1 LKALIQQFLS
11 KFKKPPTEVMPVKR
25 PPVRMTRDMIRTYSK
40 RLLSP
45 YVGVVQVAEV
55 GHARALSID
64 GDNWAIRYAMIE
76 NEEMRN
82 APLSDDPRVN
92 YTLVATVE
100 QGRMKSQALHPIL
113 DPEEVKTAIEF
124 LFEVITTSDTPFT
137 AGDHY
142 ECWLL
147 DAQDNKPL
155 ALLHS
160 TANSQEIAQQSI
172 SPVWIAMPHAQ
183 LEVIDP
189 LPHDDDVYVPPIN
202 DRLQKLIKSRAGDK
216 PRAAWFKRTDST
228 TEEFPPCLIREDW
241 EDEADQLLCDLY
253 IKRLAPRLLM
263 IDGLP
268 RAVRQRLEQA
278 ACEYV
283 FDVERF
289 YRLYPEVVDQSL
301 LNTARVEARMRRAAS
316 S

>member
-1 LKALIQQFLS
+1 LKNLLNKFLS
-11 KFKKPPTEVMPVKR
+11 KFKQQLPPEKPVER
-25 PPVRMTRDMIRTYSK
+25 QRIHMTKEMIKTYSK

-64 GDNWAIRYAMIE
+64 GENWAIRYAMIE
-76 NEEMRN
+76 NEESRA

-100 QGRMKSQALHPIL
+100 QGRMKTQAIHPIL
-113 DPEEVKTAIEF
+113 DPAEVKTAIE
-124 LFEVITTSDTPFT
+124 LLYEAITTSDTPFA

-160 TANSQEIAQQSI
+160 TADSQEIAQQSV

-189 LPHDDDVYVPPIN
+189 QPHDEDLYIPPIN
-202 DRLQKLIKSRAGDK
+202 DRLQKLIKTRAGDK
-216 PRAAWFKRTDST
+216 PRAAWFKRTDPT
-228 TEEFPPCLIREDW
+228 THEFPPCLIREDW
-241 EDEADQLLCDLY
+241 EDEAEQLLCDLY
-253 IKRLAPRLLM
+253 IRRLAPRLLM

-268 RAVRQRLEQA
+268 RPVRQRLEQA
-278 ACEYV
+278 ACDYV

-289 YRLYPEVVDQSL
+289 YRLYPDVVDQSL
-301 LNTARVEARMRRAAS
+301 LNTARVEAQMRRAALP
-316 S
+316 